1 MRILVRACRALL
13 AAFLLLTTC
22 SIPSAVAAQGQQ
34 QQEQEQAEQEQDDR
48 PIFESEALP
57 AGVPIE
63 IEAYA
68 EFRKGGIFISDG
80 QRVRIWVGTEMVGD
94 KVFNPADVKL
104 GYRFK
109 VEGVRLSDGLI
120 IADKIE
126 SEPNDRE
133 FLSGSVESIANKLEN
148 AWAQVGYVYQDEG
161 DHRVIIGDIIDFD
174 DRVVRVETIMKR
186 LQPPYLAPGEIRL
199 YLVDAPLWNAV
210 AMPNGSIWVNSGLVD
225 ELSDDELAIVL
236 GHELAHYTHE
246 HARRDTGASW
256 WQQTLAT
263 LGASVLLGLIPGGTL
278 RDVGQVAAIAGTRMW
293 TIGYG
298 SDLEAQADRVGTRY
312 AFEAGYDVYAG
323 PEIWARFRERY
334 GYMAYDTETL
344 LEAHV
349 KPDDRIANI
358 EREIDI
364 NYRFELAERDEE
376 PLIGQRRRP

>member
-1 MRILVRACRALL
+1 MRILARSCRALL
-13 AAFLLLTTC
+13 AALLLLTTC
-22 SIPSAVAAQGQQ
+22 SLASAVAAQGQQ
-34 QQEQEQAEQEQDDR
+34 EEQEQQEQEEEQDQR
-48 PIFESEALP
+48 PVFESEALP

-63 IEAYA
+63 LEAYA

-80 QRVRIWVGTEMVGD
+80 QRVRIWVGTEMLGD
-94 KVFNPADVKL
+94 EVLNPADVEL

-109 VEGVRLSDGLI
+109 VEGVRISDGLI

-126 SEPNDRE
+126 SEPNTRQ
-133 FLSGSVESIANKLEN
+133 FLSGSVESMANDLEN
-148 AWAQVGYVYQDEG
+148 AWTQVGYVFQNEG
-161 DHRVIIGDIIDFD
+161 EHRVVIGEIIDYD
-174 DRVVRVETIMKR
+174 DRVVRVEALIER
-186 LQPPYLAPGEIRL
+186 LKPPYLAPGEVRI
-199 YLVDAPLWNAV
+199 YVVEAPLWNAV
-210 AMPNGSIWVNSGLVD
+210 AMPNGSIWVNTGLID

-263 LGASVLLGLIPGGTL
+263 VGASVLLGLIPGGTA

-298 SDLEAQADRVGTRY
+298 SDMEAQADRVGTRY

-323 PEIWARFRERY
+323 PEIWERFRERY
-334 GYMAYDTETL
+334 GYMAYDNETL

-358 EREIDI
+358 EQEIEI
-364 NYRFELAERDEE
+364 NYRFELAENSGEE
-376 PLIGQRRRP
+376 PDRW